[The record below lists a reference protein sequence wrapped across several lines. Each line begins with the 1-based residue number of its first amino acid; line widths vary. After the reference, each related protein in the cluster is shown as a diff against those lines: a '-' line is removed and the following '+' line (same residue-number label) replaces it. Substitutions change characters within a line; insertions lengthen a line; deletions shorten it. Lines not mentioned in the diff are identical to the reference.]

1 MNKSR
6 LMRIVILYLF
16 PFLHYVGFRYVG
28 FDLTVIK
35 ALYFV
40 AIPLMILF
48 IGNTLL
54 EKKQSLL
61 FDKMRII
68 TVLIFISILA
78 AYIFNDQSFSLG
90 YRATSPI
97 LGILFYF
104 FLKKA
109 DFTIK
114 EIECFIW
121 VNVCVYFLLWLYAL
135 SQAPLSILAIDVD
148 QDMQLNDDRG
158 IFRIT
163 IMNRACIMMA
173 LFYSINHWI
182 VRKKN
187 IFLLLSIL
195 MFILIILMT
204 IRQFIA
210 ISVLVVAFYLLKKNK
225 YIWVYAVMLFLLLNF
240 VSISIPK
247 DSILGRLI
255 ELSDR
260 QVSDNKYGETNV
272 RILEYEYY
280 FFEFPQNIITS
291 LLGNGYPHTES
302 SYGLKESKI
311 NDVKRYFRSDVGY
324 ANLYLLIG
332 IIGVLVVFQLIYYS
346 LKCRVNNEMVYA
358 KMFMFYVALANI
370 ASAAFT
376 FDILFVCIAVYLI
389 DKSKL
394 QMPLTIKN
402 SHRLHDC

>member
-1 MNKSR
+1 MK
-6 LMRIVILYLF
+6 LVILYLF
-16 PFLHYVGFRYVG
+16 PFLHYLGFRYVG
-28 FDLTVIK
+28 FNLTIIK

-40 AIPLMILF
+40 AIPLMTLYIA
-48 IGNTLL
+48 NTLFQ
-54 EKKQSLL
+54 KKQSVL
-61 FDKMRII
+61 FNKMRII
-68 TVLIFISILA
+68 ALLIFISIIMAFL
-78 AYIFNDQSFSLG
+78 FNGQSISLG
-90 YRATSPI
+90 YRVTAPI

-104 FLKKA
+104 YLNKA
-109 DFTIK
+109 NFTIK

-121 VNVCVYFLLWLYAL
+121 INVCVYLFLWLYAL
-135 SQAPLSILAIDVD
+135 SQAPIPIFAID
-148 QDMQLNDDRG
+148 QDRQLNDDRG
-158 IFRIT
+158 IFRIA
-163 IMNRACIMMA
+163 IVNRACIMMA
-173 LFYSINHWI
+173 LFYSVNRWI
-182 VRKKN
+182 IIKKK
-187 IFLLLSIL
+187 IFLVLSIS
-195 MFILIILMT
+195 MFVLTVFMT
-204 IRQFIA
+204 IRQYIV
-210 ISVLVVAFYLLKKNK
+210 ISVFVVAFYLFKKIK

-240 VSISIPK
+240 VSITIPK

-255 ELSDR
+255 ELSNR

>member
-1 MNKSR
+1 MNSSR
-6 LMRIVILYLF
+6 LMKLVILYLF
-16 PFLHYVGFRYVG
+16 PFLHYLGFRYVG
-28 FDLTVIK
+28 FNLTIIK

-40 AIPLMILF
+40 AIPLMTLYIA
-48 IGNTLL
+48 NTLFQ
-54 EKKQSLL
+54 KKQSVL
-61 FDKMRII
+61 FNKMRII
-68 TVLIFISILA
+68 ALLIFISIIMAFL
-78 AYIFNDQSFSLG
+78 FNGQSISLG
-90 YRATSPI
+90 YRVTAPI

-104 FLKKA
+104 YLNKA
-109 DFTIK
+109 NFTIK

-121 VNVCVYFLLWLYAL
+121 INVCVYLFLWLYAL
-135 SQAPLSILAIDVD
+135 SQAPIPIFAID
-148 QDMQLNDDRG
+148 QDRQLNDDRG
-158 IFRIT
+158 IFRIA
-163 IMNRACIMMA
+163 IVNRACIMMA
-173 LFYSINHWI
+173 LFYSVNRWI
-182 VRKKN
+182 VIKKK
-187 IFLLLSIL
+187 IFLVLSIS
-195 MFILIILMT
+195 MFVLIIFMT
-204 IRQFIA
+204 IRQYIA
-210 ISVLVVAFYLLKKNK
+210 ISVFVVAFYLFKKIK

-240 VSISIPK
+240 VSITIPK

-255 ELSDR
+255 ELSNR

-332 IIGVLVVFQLIYYS
+332 FIGVLVVFQLIYYS
-346 LKCRVNNEMVYA
+346 LKCKVNNEMVYA

-394 QMPLTIKN
+394 QMPLSIKN

>member
-1 MNKSR
+1 MK
-6 LMRIVILYLF
+6 LVILYLF
-16 PFLHYVGFRYVG
+16 PFLHYLGFRYVG
-28 FDLTVIK
+28 FNLTIIK

-40 AIPLMILF
+40 AIPLMTLYIA
-48 IGNTLL
+48 NTLFQ
-54 EKKQSLL
+54 KKQSVL
-61 FDKMRII
+61 FNKMRII
-68 TVLIFISILA
+68 ALLIFISIIMAFL
-78 AYIFNDQSFSLG
+78 FNGQSISLG
-90 YRATSPI
+90 YRVTAPI

-104 FLKKA
+104 YLNKA
-109 DFTIK
+109 NFTIK

-121 VNVCVYFLLWLYAL
+121 INVCVYLFLWLYAL
-135 SQAPLSILAIDVD
+135 SQAPIPIFAID
-148 QDMQLNDDRG
+148 QDRQLNDDRG
-158 IFRIT
+158 IFRIA
-163 IMNRACIMMA
+163 IVNRACIMMA
-173 LFYSINHWI
+173 LFYSVNRWI
-182 VRKKN
+182 VIKKK
-187 IFLLLSIL
+187 IFLVLSIS
-195 MFILIILMT
+195 MFVLIIFMT
-204 IRQFIA
+204 IRQYIA
-210 ISVLVVAFYLLKKNK
+210 ISVFVVAFYLFKKIK

-240 VSISIPK
+240 VSITIPK

-255 ELSDR
+255 ELSNR

-332 IIGVLVVFQLIYYS
+332 FIGVLVVFQLIYYS
-346 LKCRVNNEMVYA
+346 LKCKVNNEMVYA

-394 QMPLTIKN
+394 QMPLSIKN